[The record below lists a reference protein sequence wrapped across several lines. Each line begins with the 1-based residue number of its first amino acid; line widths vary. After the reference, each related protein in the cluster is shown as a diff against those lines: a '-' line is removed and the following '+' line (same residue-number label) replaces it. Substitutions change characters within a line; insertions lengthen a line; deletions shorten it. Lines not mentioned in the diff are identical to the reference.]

1 MAAKRAEA
9 AVTELDFEEYVNAH
23 TENVSRLMV
32 HSLLRVGSKI
42 FFFFFFK
49 FDVYFIL
56 FQFLNEA
63 RVISLRCL
71 ILEDDLVRLK
81 ERLAESK
88 ASQKILNW
96 VVFELSKEKR
106 DALGELE
113 KAKADLA
120 TKDGDVKA
128 VVDAFDEA
136 MKEMRHLMG

>member
-1 MAAKRAEA
+1 M
-9 AVTELDFEEYVNAH
+9 
-23 TENVSRLMV
+23 
-32 HSLLRVGSKI
+32 
-42 FFFFFFK
+42 
-49 FDVYFIL
+49 
-56 FQFLNEA
+56 
-63 RVISLRCL
+63 ISLRCL

-81 ERLAESK
+81 ERLAESE

-128 VVDAFDEA
+128 AVDAFDEA

>member
-1 MAAKRAEA
+1 
-9 AVTELDFEEYVNAH
+9 
-23 TENVSRLMV
+23 
-32 HSLLRVGSKI
+32 
-42 FFFFFFK
+42 
-49 FDVYFIL
+49 
-56 FQFLNEA
+56 LNEA

-81 ERLAESK
+81 ERLAESE

-113 KAKADLA
+113 KAKVDLA

-128 VVDAFDEA
+128 AVDAFDEA

>member
-1 MAAKRAEA
+1 M
-9 AVTELDFEEYVNAH
+9 
-23 TENVSRLMV
+23 
-32 HSLLRVGSKI
+32 
-42 FFFFFFK
+42 
-49 FDVYFIL
+49 
-56 FQFLNEA
+56 
-63 RVISLRCL
+63 ISLRCL

-81 ERLAESK
+81 ERLAESE

-113 KAKADLA
+113 KAKVDLA

-128 VVDAFDEA
+128 AVDAFDEA